1 MMLSKDKDRRA
12 TVTDSSKSAPVA
24 ALHEVITR
32 NHLGYET
39 VHRVMAVS
47 EADAHAQVEQSVTS
61 SHVPATQVVN
71 VTRTS

>member
-1 MMLSKDKDRRA
+1 MMGKGKDHRA

-24 ALHEVITR
+24 ALHEVIVR

-39 VHRVMAVS
+39 VIRVMAVS
-47 EADAHAQVEQSVTS
+47 ESDAHAQVEQSVTS
-61 SHVPATQVVN
+61 AHVPATQVVN

>member
-1 MMLSKDKDRRA
+1 MMGKGKDHRA

-47 EADAHAQVEQSVTS
+47 EADAHAQALLGFFHLSLITFQ
-61 SHVPATQVVN
+61 P
-71 VTRTS
+71 